1 MTLEEAT
8 LATLEAAQRGDL
20 EALGRALETRQVALD
35 GVGSSITPGILA
47 SGEITAHLLHELI
60 RDIRMETSRLRH
72 IAEGLRPT
80 ATPASHVDFVG

>member
-8 LATLEAAQRGDL
+8 LAALEAAQTGDL
-20 EALGRALETRQVALD
+20 EELGRALEARQAALD
-35 GVGSSITPGILA
+35 KVDSSITSGILA
-47 SGEITAHLLHELI
+47 SGEITAHLLRELI

-72 IAEGLRPT
+72 IADGLRPT